1 MMKKKFGLIALV
13 GAPNAGKSSL
23 TNELL
28 GQKITITSPKVQTTR
43 NVIKAIL
50 IKDEKQLVL
59 LDTPGVFLPRSDKIL
74 ERVIVKSAW
83 QGIRSADFVCFIIDA
98 VRGLDQ
104 ENLRILNELKK
115 NEFTP
120 AIIINK
126 IDLIEKTKILE
137 IIQSLQ
143 NQGFEDVFLT
153 SATKKEGLAELKEFL
168 FSKCLDGDWQYD
180 EENITDAPMK
190 AIASEIVREK
200 LFLYLEQ
207 ELPYSIAVKTD
218 SYKIEENGNI
228 VIHQTIL
235 TQKNS
240 QKGII
245 LGKNGSLIKKVGQEA
260 RKEFAEI
267 AGVKKVS
274 LFLFVRVEKDWM
286 NHIENYDIIDVEKL
300 PKQK

>member
-1 MMKKKFGLIALV
+1 MKKKFGLIALV

-83 QGIRSADFVCFIIDA
+83 QGIRSADFVCFIID
-98 VRGLDQ
+98 VTRGLDK

-126 IDLIEKTKILE
+126 IDLIEKSKILE

-143 NQGFEDVFLT
+143 NEGFEDIFLT
-153 SATKKEGLAELKEFL
+153 SATKKEGLTELKEFL

-260 RKEFAEI
+260 RMEFAEI